1 MKKIIIFLFV
11 ISVASCVQQ
20 KPSDYFITQFE
31 KSEGTETPEYV
42 DVINYYKELS
52 KSFSEISFF
61 EMGKTDAGLPLHLIV
76 YNTDGKTQLNSIK
89 NSKKNRVLINNG
101 IHPGESDGIDAS
113 MLLLR
118 DIVQNDSLKNKY
130 QNTIISVIPI
140 YNIGGSLN
148 RNSHSRANQNGP
160 KEYGFRGNARNFDL
174 NRDFVKQ
181 DTKNA
186 ASFAQ
191 IFHVIDPDVFIDNH
205 VSNGADYQ
213 YAISHLFTQHN
224 KLGGSLGKFI
234 ETQMRPAL
242 ESSMAIKNMPVTPY
256 VNVWGKTPK
265 EGWSQFYDSPR
276 YSTGY
281 STLFNTLGM
290 MVETH
295 MLKPYDVRVNQT
307 YELMFSVLDFIGDR
321 SSDIKRV
328 RKNAIHEILNKKT
341 YPITFEI
348 NSKKEPS
355 IIQFRGFEG
364 EKIPSKITNGK
375 RLFYDKAKPYI
386 GPVEYVNEFSPKKE
400 IIIPK
405 AYILKKGWHR
415 VLDRLQNNNIE
426 YSQFKSDTTF
436 VAETLHVAD
445 YKTRKTAYEGHYLH
459 YSTRIKKE
467 FSPVTFSEGDIYIP
481 TNQRGVRYVFETL
494 EPEATDSFFNW
505 NFFDTVLQQK
515 EGYSSY
521 VFEDVAEQILKENP
535 SLNSIFKD
543 KMITDKEFSKNS
555 RAQLDFI
562 YKRSLYYEKAHLLL
576 PVCKV
581 YE

>member
-1 MKKIIIFLFV
+1 MKKIIFFLFV
-11 ISVASCVQQ
+11 ISVASCNQQ

-52 KSFSEISFF
+52 NAYSEISFF

-118 DIVQNDSLKNKY
+118 DIVQNDSLKKSY
-130 QNTIISVIPI
+130 QNTLIAVIPI

-160 KEYGFRGNARNFDL
+160 IEYGFRGNTRNYDL

-191 IFHVIDPDVFIDNH
+191 IFHMIDPDVFIDNH

-242 ESSMAIKNMPVTPY
+242 ESSMAIKNMPITPY

-295 MLKPYDVRVNQT
+295 MLKPYKIRVEQT
-307 YELMFSVLDFIGDR
+307 YELLLSMLDFTEDR
-321 SSDIKRV
+321 SADIKTI
-328 RKNAIHEILNKKT
+328 RKNAIHEILKKKT

-355 IIQFRGFEG
+355 MIQFRGFEG
-364 EKIPSKITNGK
+364 EKIPSKVTNGK

-386 GPVEYVNEFSPKKE
+386 EPVEYVNEFRPKKE

-436 VAETLHVAD
+436 VVETLHVAD

-467 FSPVTFSEGDIYIP
+467 FSSVTFSEGDIYIP
-481 TNQRGVRYVFETL
+481 TNQKGVRYVFETL

-576 PVCKV
+576 PVYKV

>member
-1 MKKIIIFLFV
+1 
-11 ISVASCVQQ
+11 
-20 KPSDYFITQFE
+20 
-31 KSEGTETPEYV
+31 
-42 DVINYYKELS
+42 
-52 KSFSEISFF
+52 
-61 EMGKTDAGLPLHLIV
+61 
-76 YNTDGKTQLNSIK
+76 
-89 NSKKNRVLINNG
+89 
-101 IHPGESDGIDAS
+101 
-113 MLLLR
+113 
-118 DIVQNDSLKNKY
+118 
-130 QNTIISVIPI
+130 
-140 YNIGGSLN
+140 
-148 RNSHSRANQNGP
+148 
-160 KEYGFRGNARNFDL
+160 
-174 NRDFVKQ
+174 
-181 DTKNA
+181 
-186 ASFAQ
+186 
-191 IFHVIDPDVFIDNH
+191 
-205 VSNGADYQ
+205 
-213 YAISHLFTQHN
+213 
-224 KLGGSLGKFI
+224 
-234 ETQMRPAL
+234 
-242 ESSMAIKNMPVTPY
+242 
-256 VNVWGKTPK
+256 
-265 EGWSQFYDSPR
+265 
-276 YSTGY
+276 
-281 STLFNTLGM
+281 
-290 MVETH
+290 
-295 MLKPYDVRVNQT
+295 
-307 YELMFSVLDFIGDR
+307 MFSVLDFIGDR

-375 RLFYDKAKPYI
+375 RMFYDKAKPYI
-386 GPVEYVNEFSPKKE
+386 EPVEYVNEFRPKKE

-426 YSQFKSDTTF
+426 YSHFKSDTTF
-436 VAETLHVAD
+436 VVETLHVDD

-467 FSPVTFSEGDIYIP
+467 FLPVTFSEGDIYIP
-481 TNQRGVRYVFETL
+481 TNQKGVRYVFETL

-521 VFEDVAEQILKENP
+521 VFEDVAEQILKENS

-576 PVCKV
+576 PVYKV

>member
-1 MKKIIIFLFV
+1 
-11 ISVASCVQQ
+11 
-20 KPSDYFITQFE
+20 
-31 KSEGTETPEYV
+31 
-42 DVINYYKELS
+42 
-52 KSFSEISFF
+52 
-61 EMGKTDAGLPLHLIV
+61 
-76 YNTDGKTQLNSIK
+76 
-89 NSKKNRVLINNG
+89 
-101 IHPGESDGIDAS
+101 PGESDGIDAS

-118 DIVQNDSLKNKY
+118 DIVQNDSLKNIY

-224 KLGGSLGKFI
+224 KLGGSLGRFI

-256 VNVWGKTPK
+256 VNVWGGTPK
-265 EGWSQFYDSPR
+265 KGWSQFYDSPR

-307 YELMFSVLDFIGDR
+307 YELMLSVLDFIGDR

-328 RKNAIHEILNKKT
+328 RKNAIHEILKKKT

-355 IIQFRGFEG
+355 IIQFRGFKG
-364 EKIPSKITNGK
+364 EKIPSKVTNGK
-375 RLFYDKAKPYI
+375 RLFYDKAKPYLE
-386 GPVEYVNEFSPKKE
+386 PVEYVNEFRPKKE
-400 IIIPK
+400 INIPK

-415 VLDRLQNNNIE
+415 VLERLQNNNIK

-436 VAETLHVAD
+436 VVETLHVAD

-459 YSTRIKKE
+459 YSTSVKKE
-467 FSPVTFSEGDIYIP
+467 FSAVTFSKGDIYIP
-481 TNQRGVRYVFETL
+481 TNQKGVRYVFETL

-521 VFEDVAEQILKENP
+521 VFEDVAEQILKENT
-535 SLNSIFKD
+535 SLNSIFRD
-543 KMITDKEFSKNS
+543 KMISDKEFSKNP

-576 PVCKV
+576 PVYKV
-581 YE
+581 YK

>member
-1 MKKIIIFLFV
+1 
-11 ISVASCVQQ
+11 
-20 KPSDYFITQFE
+20 
-31 KSEGTETPEYV
+31 
-42 DVINYYKELS
+42 
-52 KSFSEISFF
+52 
-61 EMGKTDAGLPLHLIV
+61 MGKTDAGLPLHLIV

-181 DTKNA
+181 D
-186 ASFAQ
+186 
-191 IFHVIDPDVFIDNH
+191 
-205 VSNGADYQ
+205 
-213 YAISHLFTQHN
+213 
-224 KLGGSLGKFI
+224 GSLGKFI

-242 ESSMAIKNMPVTPY
+242 ESSMAIKNMPITPY

-328 RKNAIHEILNKKT
+328 RKNAIHEILKKKT

-355 IIQFRGFEG
+355 MIQFRGFEG
-364 EKIPSKITNGK
+364 EKIPSKVTNGK

-386 GPVEYVNEFSPKKE
+386 EPVEYVNEFRPKKE

-436 VAETLHVAD
+436 VVETLHVAD

-467 FSPVTFSEGDIYIP
+467 FSSVTFSEGDIYIP
-481 TNQRGVRYVFETL
+481 TNQKGVRYVFETL

-576 PVCKV
+576 PVYKGIIFLNL
-581 YE
+581 YPSIK

>member
-1 MKKIIIFLFV
+1 
-11 ISVASCVQQ
+11 
-20 KPSDYFITQFE
+20 
-31 KSEGTETPEYV
+31 
-42 DVINYYKELS
+42 
-52 KSFSEISFF
+52 
-61 EMGKTDAGLPLHLIV
+61 MGKTDAGLPLHLIV

-89 NSKKNRVLINNG
+89 NSTKNRVLINNG

-328 RKNAIHEILNKKT
+328 RKNAIHEILKKKT

-348 NSKKEPS
+348 NSQKEPS
-355 IIQFRGFEG
+355 IIQFRGFKG
-364 EKIPSKITNGK
+364 EKIPSKVTNGK
-375 RLFYDKAKPYI
+375 RLFYDKAKPYLE
-386 GPVEYVNEFSPKKE
+386 PVEYVNEFRPKKE

-415 VLDRLQNNNIE
+415 VLERLQNNNIK

-436 VAETLHVAD
+436 VVETLHVAD

-459 YSTRIKKE
+459 YSTSVKKE
-467 FSPVTFSEGDIYIP
+467 FSAVTFSEGDIYIP
-481 TNQRGVRYVFETL
+481 TNQKGVRYVFETL

-521 VFEDVAEQILKENP
+521 VFEDVAEQILKENS
-535 SLNSIFKD
+535 SLNSIFRD
-543 KMITDKEFSKNS
+543 KMISDKEFSKNS

-576 PVCKV
+576 PVYKV
-581 YE
+581 HK